1 MLTECESK
9 NFVLDLRWTLVLL
22 FHAGIVLIPPA
33 AKHVYRRNK
42 SGRMASHLQTL
53 NLQEL

>member
-22 FHAGIVLIPPA
+22 FQVGIVLIPPA
-33 AKHVYRRNK
+33 AKL
-42 SGRMASHLQTL
+42 ASQWDNCDRVVFPLQTL